1 MATAKIAY
9 VRVSSKDQNTD
20 RQLATFR
27 ERGLELD
34 KIFSEKQSGK
44 DAHRPELLRMIE
56 YVREGDELYITSLD
70 RLARNLDD
78 LRRLVD
84 QITAK
89 GCAIHFL
96 RENLNFSN
104 RDSEPMSKLMLSVL
118 GAFAEFERSI
128 IKERQAEGIA
138 AARSKGRQL
147 GRKPKLTRDQAEQIA
162 ALVRQGMPVI
172 RVARQFGVNRNTV
185 YRYLDANK
193 QK

>member
-20 RQLATFR
+20 RQLAAFR

-34 KIFSEKQSGK
+34 KIFIEKQSGK
-44 DAHRPELLRMIE
+44 DANRPELLRMID

-96 RENLNFSN
+96 RENLTFSN
-104 RDSEPMSKLMLSVL
+104 RNSEPMAKLMMSVL

-138 AARSKGRQL
+138 AARSKGQRL
-147 GRKPKLTRDQAEQIA
+147 GRKPKLTKEQAEQIT

-185 YRYLDANK
+185 YRYLDAMSK
-193 QK
+193 